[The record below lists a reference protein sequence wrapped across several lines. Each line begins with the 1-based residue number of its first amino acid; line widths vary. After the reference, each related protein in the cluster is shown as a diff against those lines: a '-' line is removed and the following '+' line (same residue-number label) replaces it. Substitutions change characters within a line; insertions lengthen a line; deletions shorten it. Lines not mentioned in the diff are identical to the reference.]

1 MDKELLKKILL
12 RGIPPLAVV
21 VLMLYYTFYVGNN
34 AGKLLKEKDRQKQE
48 QEQLQPKEIPGNP
61 PAPPA
66 SETKQQDKG
75 NTASEQQAAVPQE
88 EQPLVFGQVFTG
100 AFWQDREPA
109 QWQKLF
115 LAFADEAANGV
126 LPLKSCGEYRSE
138 FAFSAEMRNG
148 EWHVS
153 SQSAG
158 RYAKYVKL
166 LCSVET
172 SSAVKLFQQQQSA
185 LDTLLQEMGF
195 AGLDSLTLTRQ
206 ALAVFADMP
215 VPDEDPALLKGDGGI
230 YIWKDN
236 ELERLSPI
244 RKMCLRMG
252 VENARLIKD
261 KATKILSQI
270 TEATENKK

>member
-21 VLMLYYTFYVGNN
+21 ALMLYYTFYVGNN
-34 AGKLLKEKDRQKQE
+34 AGKLLKEKDKQKQE
-48 QEQLQPKEIPGNP
+48 QEQLQSKENPGNP
-61 PAPPA
+61 PLPPA
-66 SETKQQDKG
+66 TENRQQDKE
-75 NTASEQQAAVPQE
+75 NTAEVPQE
-88 EQPLVFGQVFTG
+88 EQPLTFKQVFTG

-126 LPLKSCGEYRSE
+126 LPIKSCGEYRSE
-138 FAFSAEMRNG
+138 LAFSAEMRNG

-153 SQSAG
+153 SQSAD

-172 SSAVKLFQQQQSA
+172 SSAVKLFLQQRSA

-215 VPDEDPALLKGDGGI
+215 VPDEDPALIKGDGGI
-230 YIWKDN
+230 YIWKDT

-261 KATKILSQI
+261 KATKILSQL